1 MRKATGIIPARYGA
15 TRFPGK
21 PLAKI
26 AGKWMIQRVYE
37 MAQEAKYLDKIIIAT
52 DDDRVFSACRTFGAD
67 VRMTSPDHR
76 SGTERTAEVAEGVD
90 SPIIINIQG
99 DEPLLQGQMIDGLVH
114 ALQDPSL
121 AMATLAS
128 KVTDLDRV
136 HDQDTVKVVADKK
149 GNALYF
155 SRSPLPFRP
164 SDYFL
169 QHIGIYGYQKE
180 FLLKFRTL
188 PFSRLEEMEK
198 LEQLRVLEN
207 GYSIK
212 IIITSSTVLSV
223 DNPQDIM
230 AVEKRIHKAADD

>member
-67 VRMTSPDHR
+67 VRMTSLDHR
-76 SGTERTAEVAEGVD
+76 SGTERTAEVAEGVE

-128 KVTDLDRV
+128 KVTDLDRI
-136 HDQDTVKVVADKK
+136 HDQDTVKVVADRK

-188 PFSRLEEMEK
+188 PFSRLEQMEK